1 MKKILIVEDDPAL
14 LETLKTFL
22 ETENFEV
29 ITADDGEK
37 GLQLALKEKIDLI
50 VLDVNLPSL
59 GGFEVCRKVRAK
71 GITTPVIMLSGEK
84 KEELDKASGLDIG
97 ADDYLVKPFGTKELL
112 ARMKAVL
119 RRSGLKVE
127 ETGEYFS
134 RTETLE
140 IPLRALPRGSTF
152 AGRYEIIEEL
162 GRGGMGQVYRAT
174 DKKIGEDVALKLL
187 SPAIAG
193 DKQTL
198 ERFRNELKFAR
209 KIAQRNV
216 CRMFD
221 LNEEEG
227 MPFIT
232 MEYVPG
238 DDLKSLLKKTGQL
251 TIKKAISIAS
261 QVCEG
266 LAEAHRLGVVH
277 RDLKPQNI
285 MIDKEGNAR
294 IMDFGIAR
302 SMKMKGITEAGT
314 VFGTPEYMSPEQV
327 EGKEVDQRSDIYS
340 LGVILF
346 AMVTGRVP
354 FKGDTPLTVA
364 IKHKVEKPPEPRKF
378 NPQIPEDLSRV
389 ILKCMEK
396 ERETRYQ
403 DVGELLIDL
412 GKLEKGM
419 PVSIDLKEEK
429 KPEEEIKKGIEWKNS
444 IAVLPFVDMSQEKD
458 QEYLS
463 DGMTEDIITR
473 LSKFE
478 GLKVISRTSAMR
490 YKKTDKDIR
499 EIGQELNVASILE
512 GSIRRE
518 KDDIRVNAELI
529 NVEDGFHLWADIYH
543 QTLESVF
550 EVQDE
555 VSQAIAEALK
565 VKLTPKTIESLKQGR
580 PENIEAYEYALKGMH
595 LNNSKYIIFHRED
608 DFKAA
613 IKMLKKAVEC
623 DPNYVSAYTGL
634 AWAYQHHYQITGN
647 RRDFAVVIKNCEKAY
662 ELDPSLADT
671 NGAIGWV
678 HYLKG
683 EFDKAYQSY
692 QKALE
697 INPNSFGINHII
709 GEFYRN
715 FGLLHHAIDYVSKN
729 IELDPF
735 FLSSHSLLAR
745 CLIYSG
751 KFREAEIKIKE
762 ALEIEP
768 GNLWSFQDYSLLYM
782 MLKKTDKAEDYLKR
796 AVKIN
801 PGSPGNQFYQAL
813 LSGLK
818 GEKKKALSLRKNGII
833 YSLLGMKEEAIKYI
847 QEVVQKGNEHFQYS
861 YLPLVHSTFY
871 DGLRDDA
878 RFKDIVKQQK
888 LKYEDRVKTHGKF

>member
-1 MKKILIVEDDPAL
+1 MKKILIVEDDLAL

-22 ETENFEV
+22 ETENFKV
-29 ITADDGEK
+29 FTSDDGEK

-59 GGFEVCRKVRAK
+59 SGFEVCRKIRAK
-71 GITTPVIMLSGEK
+71 GFTTPVIMLSGEK
-84 KEELDKASGLDIG
+84 RDELDKASGLDIG

-112 ARMKAVL
+112 ARIRAVL
-119 RRSGLKVE
+119 RRSGHKVE
-127 ETGEYFS
+127 ETGEYYS

-140 IPLRALPRGSTF
+140 IPLHALPRGSTF
-152 AGRYEIIEEL
+152 AGRYEIVEEL
-162 GRGGMGQVYRAT
+162 GRGGMGRVYRAT
-174 DKKIGEDVALKLL
+174 DKKVGEEVAIKLL
-187 SPAIAG
+187 NPSIAA
-193 DKQTL
+193 DKKTL

-251 TIKKAISIAS
+251 TIKKAISITK

-266 LAEAHRLGVVH
+266 LAEAHRHGVVH

-285 MIDKEGNAR
+285 MIDKEGSAR

-314 VFGTPEYMSPEQV
+314 VYGTPEYMSPEQV

-340 LGVILF
+340 LGVIMF

-354 FKGDTPLTVA
+354 FQGDTPLTVA
-364 IKHKVEKPPEPRKF
+364 LKHKIEKPPEPREF
-378 NPQIPEDLSRV
+378 NPQVPEDLSRV

-396 ERETRYQ
+396 DKKARYQ
-403 DVGELLIDL
+403 DVAELLSDL
-412 GKLEKGM
+412 GQMERGK
-419 PVSIDLKEEK
+419 PVSVDLREEK

-444 IAVLPFVDMSQEKD
+444 IAVLPFVDMSLKKD

-473 LSKFE
+473 LSRFS

-490 YKKTDKDIR
+490 YKNTDKDIR
-499 EIGQELNVASILE
+499 EIGRELNVATILE
-512 GSIRRE
+512 GSLRRE
-518 KDDIRVNAELI
+518 GDDIRVNAELI
-529 NVEDGFHLWADIYH
+529 NVEDGFHLWGDIYH
-543 QTLESVF
+543 QKLESVF

-555 VSQAIAEALK
+555 VSKAIAEALK
-565 VKLTPKTIESLKQGR
+565 VKLTPKAIESFKQRR

-595 LNNSKYIIFHRED
+595 LINSKYVISHKQD

-613 IKMLKKAVEC
+613 IKLLKKAVEC
-623 DPNYVSAYTGL
+623 DPNYVLAYTGL
-634 AWAYQHHYQITGN
+634 VWAYQHHYQITGN
-647 RRDFAVVIKNCEKAY
+647 RRDLAVVIQNIEKAY
-662 ELDPSLADT
+662 DLDPSLVDT
-671 NGAIGWV
+671 NAAIGWV
-678 HYLKG
+678 HLLKG
-683 EFDKAYQSY
+683 EYDKAYQHFK
-692 QKALE
+692 KALE
-697 INPNSFGINHII
+697 IGPNTPQLNHII
-709 GEFYRN
+709 GLFYRN
-715 FGLLHHAIDYVSKN
+715 FGLLHQAIDYASKN
-729 IELDPF
+729 IEVDPF
-735 FLSSHSLLAR
+735 FLPSHSLLAR

-751 KFREAEIKIKE
+751 KFREAEVKIIE

-768 GNLWSFQDYSLLYM
+768 ENFWSFQDYSLLYM
-782 MLKKTDKAEDYLKR
+782 MLRKAEKAEKYLND
-796 AVKIN
+796 AGKIN
-801 PGSPGNQFYQAL
+801 PGYPGIQFYKAL
-813 LSGLK
+813 LLALK
-818 GEKKKALSLRKNGII
+818 GEKKKALLLKKNGII

-847 QEVVQKGNEHFQYS
+847 QRVIRKGNEHFQYS
-861 YLPLVHSTFY
+861 YLPLVHSIFY

-878 RFKDIVKQQK
+878 RFEDIVKSQK
-888 LKYEDRVKTHGKF
+888 LKYDERVKKYGKF